1 MSELDTQ
8 WQEARDYDHKCTPL
22 AKLSDDLQNEVE
34 EKMIGPEPDP
44 QWEEDRIMA
53 GEKLDRDEIYNE
65 MYGDNN
71 DDDDDRMAEIADL
84 HRIIN
89 KQHMRIIQLEEI
101 KNKAEDFL
109 NKWEIFWE
117 SWRNQHAK

>member
-1 MSELDTQ
+1 MSE
-8 WQEARDYDHKCTPL
+8 P
-22 AKLSDDLQNEVE
+22 E
-34 EKMIGPEPDP
+34 EKMTGPEPDP

-89 KQHMRIIQLEEI
+89 KQHMRIIHLEEI
-101 KNKAEDFL
+101 KNKAEEFL
-109 NKWEIFWE
+109 NRWEIFWE
-117 SWRNQHAK
+117 SWRNQHVK

>member
-1 MSELDTQ
+1 MN
-8 WQEARDYDHKCTPL
+8 KP
-22 AKLSDDLQNEVE
+22 E
-34 EKMIGPEPDP
+34 EKMIAPEPDP
-44 QWEEDRIMA
+44 QWEADRIMA

-65 MYGDNN
+65 MYSDID

-101 KNKAEDFL
+101 RDKATEFL

>member
-1 MSELDTQ
+1 MSE
-8 WQEARDYDHKCTPL
+8 P
-22 AKLSDDLQNEVE
+22 E
-34 EKMIGPEPDP
+34 EKMTGPEPDP

-101 KNKAEDFL
+101 KNKAEEFL
-109 NKWEIFWE
+109 NRWEIFWE

>member
-1 MSELDTQ
+1 MN
-8 WQEARDYDHKCTPL
+8 KP
-22 AKLSDDLQNEVE
+22 E
-34 EKMIGPEPDP
+34 EKMIGPDP
-44 QWEEDRIMA
+44 QWEADRIMV

-65 MYGDNN
+65 MYGDID

-101 KNKAEDFL
+101 RDKATEFL